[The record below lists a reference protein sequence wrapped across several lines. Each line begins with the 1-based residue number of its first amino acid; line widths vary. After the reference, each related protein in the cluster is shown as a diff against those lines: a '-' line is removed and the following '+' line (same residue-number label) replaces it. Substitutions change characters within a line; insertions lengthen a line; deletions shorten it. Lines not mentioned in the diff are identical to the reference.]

1 MVARQ
6 LDDAIISTVDKK
18 TSGDN
23 YAPVCQVWGS
33 THNCVEEE
41 TSTHKHAYCVA
52 YCLCFRDMY
61 VYEICHFFNFF
72 GGNPSRYVK
81 KKQQLDQIR
90 KVKSK
95 VGHLY

>member
-18 TSGDN
+18 PPGDY

-33 THNCVEEE
+33 THDCVEEE
-41 TSTHKHAYCVA
+41 TSTHKHAYC
-52 YCLCFRDMY
+52 LCFRDMS
-61 VYEICHFFNFF
+61 VYEICHFLNFF

-90 KVKSK
+90 RVKSK